1 MNRKCIQL
9 MFMTTMLVAAGIST
23 PIARA
28 DATPQRI
35 EITAKRFAFEPGQIT
50 VKKGQPVVLV
60 LKSIDV
66 AHGIRFRDLNVEVK
80 VGAHG
85 TSEVHFTPEKTGDF
99 VGHCS
104 VFCGSG
110 HGGMVLTLHV
120 VD

>member
-1 MNRKCIQL
+1 VKRKYTRLVL
-9 MFMTTMLVAAGIST
+9 MATVLVATGFSF
-23 PIARA
+23 PIAWA
-28 DATPQRI
+28 EAAPQRI
-35 EITAKRFAFEPGQIT
+35 DVTAKRFAFEPGQIT

-60 LKSIDV
+60 LKSTDV

-85 TSEVHFTPEKTGDF
+85 TSEVQFTPEKTGDF

>member
-1 MNRKCIQL
+1 VNRKCIQL
-9 MFMTTMLVAAGIST
+9 MFMTTMLVVAGIST

-28 DATPQRI
+28 DAAPQRI

-60 LKSIDV
+60 LKSVDV

-85 TSEVHFTPEKTGDF
+85 TSEVRFTPEKDGDF

-110 HGGMVLTLHV
+110 HGEMVLTLHV